1 VADSGVQNGGGMVDP
16 YGDPT
21 LSAAGSRD
29 LIACVYVTLVSLV
42 GLSDKGISDEGPI
55 GGIYSHKGGEKQL

>member
-1 VADSGVQNGGGMVDP
+1 MVDP